1 MQEYSEALENLLQ
14 VLEVIWV
21 LLEVENDFPCE
32 VMWADKLPEHS
43 LAPRI
48 ASQKEGAVLGWAGQ
62 GEVGLGPAGDGEEG
76 RWSTALYQPPPLL
89 FVPTEGWFVLAERSG
104 WVETS

>member
-1 MQEYSEALENLLQ
+1 MQEYTEALENLLQ

-32 VMWADKLPEHS
+32 VMWAEKPPEHS

-48 ASQKEGAVLGWAGQ
+48 AAQEEGAVLGWAGQ
-62 GEVGLGPAGDGEEG
+62 GEVGMG
-76 RWSTALYQPPPLL
+76 
-89 FVPTEGWFVLAERSG
+89 
-104 WVETS
+104 